1 MPLHKTLFIE
11 TSPAPVKYA
20 LERLGKASSELRLPL
35 VACSE
40 SAKHAVDQAMTAAG
54 LIN

>member
-35 VACSE
+35 VASP
-40 SAKHAVDQAMTAAG
+40 STG
-54 LIN
+54 G